1 MNPLKLFESVKGLV
15 IEQYRESG
23 NLLSV
28 LESAIESLQPSE
40 DSAERTSDAFD
51 INAAEGAWLDI
62 IGKIKNIVRK
72 HGESDVEFRERL
84 LELLKSDNAGTPD
97 NIIANAADI
106 SGDPMPQYMDES
118 PATFFVYT
126 PDGLQIPRR
135 RLQKL
140 APAGVLALPGAWIKT
155 VDGGIGITTV
165 TKYSGLEIDG
175 NGHGKRILAAA
186 IDVES
191 MGLVAETGE
200 LILTENGERIVTE
213 GT

>member
-72 HGESDVEFRERL
+72 HGESDGEFRERL
-84 LELLKSDNAGTPD
+84 LELLKSDTAGTPD

-106 SGDPMPQYMDES
+106 SGDPKPQYMDEM

-135 RLQKL
+135 MLQKL
-140 APAGVLALPGAWIKT
+140 APAGVLALPGAWITT
-155 VDGGIGITTV
+155 VDGGEGIV
-165 TKYSGLEIDG
+165 TAT
-175 NGHGKRILAAA
+175 GKRILAAA

-191 MGLVAETGE
+191 MALIAETGE
-200 LILTENGERIVTE
+200 RIMTENDETIKTE
-213 GT
+213 GL

>member
-84 LELLKSDNAGTPD
+84 LELLKIDAAGTPD
-97 NIIANAADI
+97 NVIYNVSEL
-106 SGDPMPQYMDES
+106 SGDPAPQYTDEC

-126 PDGLQIPRR
+126 PGGRQLLRKQVRR
-135 RLQKL
+135 L
-140 APAGVLALPGAWIKT
+140 APAGVLGLPGAALSESNGAFLAT
-155 VDGGIGITTV
+155 ADG
-165 TKYSGLEIDG
+165 K
-175 NGHGKRILAAA
+175 KILAAA
-186 IDVES
+186 RDENRE
-191 MGLVAETGE
+191 VA
-200 LILTENGERIVTE
+200 
-213 GT
+213 

>member
-72 HGESDVEFRERL
+72 HGESDGEFRERL
-84 LELLKSDNAGTPD
+84 LELLKSDTAGTPD
-97 NIIANAADI
+97 NVIANAADI
-106 SGDPMPQYMDES
+106 SGDPKPQYMDES

-126 PDGLQIPRR
+126 PAGRQIPRKK
-135 RLQKL
+135 LQKL
-140 APAGVLALPGAWIKT
+140 APAGVLALPGAALRT
-155 VDGGIGITTV
+155 VSGGDFIV
-165 TKYSGLEIDG
+165 TGE
-175 NGHGKRILAAA
+175 GKRILAVAR
-186 IDVES
+186 DLES

-200 LILTENGERIVTE
+200 LILTENGERIMTE

>member
-72 HGESDVEFRERL
+72 HGESDGEFRERL
-84 LELLKSDNAGTPD
+84 LELLKNDTAGTPD
-97 NIIANAADI
+97 NVIYNVSEL
-106 SGDPMPQYMDES
+106 SGDPAPQYTDEC

-126 PDGLQIPRR
+126 PGGRQLLRKQVRR
-135 RLQKL
+135 L
-140 APAGVLALPGAWIKT
+140 APAGVLGLPGAALSESYGAFIAT
-155 VDGGIGITTV
+155 ADG
-165 TKYSGLEIDG
+165 K
-175 NGHGKRILAAA
+175 KILAAA
-186 IDVES
+186 RDEDREY
-191 MGLVAETGE
+191 A
-200 LILTENGERIVTE
+200 
-213 GT
+213 

>member
-72 HGESDVEFRERL
+72 HGESDGEFRERL
-84 LELLKSDNAGTPD
+84 LELLKSDTAGTPD

-106 SGDPMPQYMDES
+106 SGDPKPQYMDEC

-126 PDGLQIPRR
+126 PAGRQIPRKK
-135 RLQKL
+135 LQSL
-140 APAGVLALPGAWIKT
+140 APAGVLALPGAALRT
-155 VDGGIGITTV
+155 VSGGDFIV
-165 TKYSGLEIDG
+165 TGE
-175 NGHGKRILAAA
+175 GKRILAVAR
-186 IDVES
+186 DLES

-200 LILTENGERIVTE
+200 LILTENGERIMTE

>member
-72 HGESDVEFRERL
+72 HGESDGEFRERL
-84 LELLKSDNAGTPD
+84 LELLKSDTAGTPD

-106 SGDPMPQYMDES
+106 SGDPKPQYMDES

-126 PDGLQIPRR
+126 PYGLQIPRR

-140 APAGVLALPGAWIKT
+140 APAGVLALPGAWITT
-155 VDGGIGITTV
+155 VDGGEGIV
-165 TKYSGLEIDG
+165 TAT
-175 NGHGKRILAAA
+175 GKRILAAA

-191 MGLVAETGE
+191 MALIAETGE
-200 LILTENGERIVTE
+200 RIMTENDETIKTE
-213 GT
+213 GL